1 MESIIVEKI
10 RQLPPELQEEALS
23 FIDFLLTK
31 KNPKRKKKPN
41 LEWIG
46 GLKAYRDQYTALELQ
61 KTRSRGKL

>member
-1 MESIIVEKI
+1 MESSIVEKI
-10 RQLPPELQEEALS
+10 RQLPPELQEEALN

-46 GLKAYRDQYTALELQ
+46 GLKAYRNQYTALELQ
-61 KTRSRGKL
+61 KKASDWRD

>member
-31 KNPKRKKKPN
+31 KIQNGRKN
-41 LEWIG
+41 QIWN
-46 GLKAYRDQYTALELQ
+46 GLAD
-61 KTRSRGKL
+61 